1 MDAST
6 VTSVP
11 AWGGREVRDE
21 HPQSGGDCNRGRL
34 LAPSS
39 AALAAGGGGG
49 VVPGPT
55 SRSPARR
62 AWARRRPPGATGTP
76 TRSRTAAPRPPPSN
90 VMTTAVPA
98 GETLNWAQLRNYAF
112 VVNCTW

>member
-49 VVPGPT
+49 GGTGADLQVTG
-55 SRSPARR
+55 SASLGSPAPTQSY
-62 AWARRRPPGATGTP
+62 WYTYQVKNSGPQTAT
-76 TRSRTAAPRPPPSN
+76 SN

-98 GETLNWAQLRNYAF
+98 GETLNWAQLRNYA
-112 VVNCTW
+112 